1 MDMKTYKAKERLGR
15 LVAYLIATKKP
26 FVFDGEEIEFIAT
39 DRYMACMA
47 KDDAVLATVRFVEL

>member
-26 FVFDGEEIEFIAT
+26 FVISRKKCWE
-39 DRYMACMA
+39 AC
-47 KDDAVLATVRFVEL
+47 KKSGGGF